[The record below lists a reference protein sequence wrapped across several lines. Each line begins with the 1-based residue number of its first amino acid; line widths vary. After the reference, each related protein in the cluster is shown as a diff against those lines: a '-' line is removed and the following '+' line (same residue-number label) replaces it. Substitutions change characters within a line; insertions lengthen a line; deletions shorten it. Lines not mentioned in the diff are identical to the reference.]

1 MTYTITLKP
10 SNHTFQAEPG
20 EKILEA
26 ALRQGLSLPYGCRNG
41 ACGACVCELA
51 EGTVTYDDRNRS
63 ALSADQEAAGKMLTC
78 QSVATDDLII
88 NAKELTSATEI
99 EVKRLP
105 VRVEEKNQLCHD
117 VMELK
122 LKLPETERLQFMP
135 GQYIDILQKDEPA
148 RAFSL
153 ANPPHRDGLLELHI
167 RHVEGGSFTDFVF
180 NKLQVKDLM
189 RIEGPHGSFY
199 LDDEGH
205 RPILM
210 VAGGTGFAPM
220 QAILEHAIE
229 DNDPRMFHLF
239 WGARAKR
246 DLYRDELASSWA
258 EQQDNITYTP
268 VLSEPMDDDNWQG
281 ETGFVHEAVLKA
293 YPNIADYDVYM
304 AGPPVMV
311 KAAVADF
318 TAAGLPED
326 QIFSDAFEFSTP
338 AKK

>member
-1 MTYTITLKP
+1 MTYTIKIQP

-20 EKILEA
+20 EKILDA
-26 ALRQGLSLPYGCRNG
+26 ALRQGLSLAYGCRNG
-41 ACGACVCELA
+41 ACGSCLGELV
-51 EGTVTYDDRNRS
+51 EGAVSYDDRNRS
-63 ALSADQEAAGKMLTC
+63 ALNASMEEQGKLLIC
-78 QSVATDDLII
+78 QAVATSDLVI

-105 VRVEEKNQLCHD
+105 VRVEEKNLLCHD

-135 GQYIDILQKDEPA
+135 GQYIDILQKDQPA

-153 ANPPHRDGLLELHI
+153 ANPPHRDDLLELHI

-180 NKLQVKDLM
+180 NELQVKDLM

-205 RPILM
+205 RPIIM

-220 QAILEHAIE
+220 QAILEHAVE
-229 DNDPRMFHLF
+229 DNDPRPIHLF
-239 WGARAKR
+239 WGVRAKR
-246 DLYRDELASSWA
+246 DLYRDTLASEWA
-258 EQQDNITYTP
+258 EQHSHISYTP
-268 VLSEPMDDDNWQG
+268 VLSEPMEEDNWQG
-281 ETGFVHEAVLKA
+281 ETGFVHEAVLRA
-293 YPNIADYDVYM
+293 YPNIANYDVYM

-311 KAAVADF
+311 NAAVEDF
-318 TAAGLPED
+318 TAAGLPQE
-326 QIFSDAFEFSTP
+326 QMFSDSFEFSTP